1 MAGGRYTMNDEL
13 LTKKTDAGGLPV
25 VANSDRTCPGKMEV
39 PTEKEREALVAM
51 KTIKERVRALKKRLA
66 SLDASDSD
74 EGADEI
80 LAKEEELARL
90 KVEWD
95 RWEEKRGA
103 AAKERMIILGHE
115 EGAIR
120 KDERPGKRRLRHR
133 TSR

>member
-13 LTKKTDAGGLPV
+13 LTKKKDAGGLPV
-25 VANSDRTCPGKMEV
+25 VESPVRTCPGKMEI
-39 PTEKEREALVAM
+39 PTEKEKEALGAM

-66 SLDASDSD
+66 SLDASDGD

-80 LAKEEELARL
+80 VAKEEELARL

-115 EGAIR
+115 EGA
-120 KDERPGKRRLRHR
+120 E
-133 TSR
+133 